1 MKCALRNVERLN
13 KNRIWDDE
21 TISRFKIG
29 LMCARK
35 SKEPLRQDTGILLA
49 VEIRGK
55 PAFRERQGTAI
66 KIKHGPKRGMI
77 RLEIG
82 TELFKE

>member
-1 MKCALRNVERLN
+1 MQA
-13 KNRIWDDE
+13 
-21 TISRFKIG
+21 
-29 LMCARK
+29 
-35 SKEPLRQDTGILLA
+35 
-49 VEIRGK
+49 K

-82 TELFKE
+82 PELFKEERI

>member
-1 MKCALRNVERLN
+1 MQA
-13 KNRIWDDE
+13 
-21 TISRFKIG
+21 
-29 LMCARK
+29 
-35 SKEPLRQDTGILLA
+35 
-49 VEIRGK
+49 K

-82 TELFKE
+82 TELFKEERI